1 MPGGLLS
8 ALGVARLK
16 TYLQALGRYAGVQ
29 ALLIVSLVVLIALA
43 AGFGVTALTIWLASE
58 VGAAAAFAAVAGG
71 FLVVALLL
79 QVAIVLRKR
88 KRERRAPLSSGT
100 EPSDQMAF
108 GSIAA
113 LAVIGYLLGRR
124 LERH

>member
-1 MPGGLLS
+1 MGGGLIS
-8 ALGVARLK
+8 ALGVARLT
-16 TYLQALGRYAGVQ
+16 TYLQALGRYVGVQ
-29 ALLIVSLVVLIALA
+29 AVLIVSLLVLVALA

-58 VGAAAAFAAVAGG
+58 LGAAAAFAAVAGG

-79 QVAIVLRKR
+79 QVAIALR
-88 KRERRAPLSSGT
+88 RRRRRPSLSNGA
-100 EPSDQMAF
+100 EHSDQLTF

-124 LERH
+124 FERH